1 MSESSEKISFLKLL
15 FGPGDVS
22 RDLVNITVKC
32 PNTTCSSRLTG
43 KRKFSIRVD
52 TDQSQCWVCGLKTH
66 DSLIP
71 VLRKFFDAEI
81 VKEYVSKYQSK
92 TSTYNHTGEEGVKI
106 HTLDFPNDFRP
117 LVLDQDTNRPDV
129 KWVKRYAAARGLTER
144 DMWYFKLGTS
154 QLTKFK
160 RRIIVPSFDSEGFV
174 NFYSARV
181 TDSSARGSKYLVPDT
196 ERVSV
201 IFNEVNIDWKSEL
214 TIVEGPFDLFKCD
227 DNATCLQGSGLS
239 EDYLLFWKIVQNKT
253 PILLAMDADAKMKSH
268 KIAKLLTSYDIDV
281 RILDLEQFSD
291 VGEMK
296 KSDFVRLKCTAKE
309 WSSKES
315 MLTKISNMRSISTDA
330 LLRNTFSNRKQINNA

>member
-1 MSESSEKISFLKLL
+1 MSEVSEKMSFLKLM

-22 RDLVNITVKC
+22 RDLSNITVRC
-32 PNTTCSSRLTG
+32 PNTTCSSRLAG
-43 KRKFSIRVD
+43 KRKFSIRID

-71 VLRKFFDAEI
+71 VLRRFFDAEI

-92 TSTYNHTGEEGVKI
+92 SSTYDQGEAGGKKEHI
-106 HTLDFPNDFRP
+106 LDFPNDFRP
-117 LVLDQDTNRPDV
+117 LVLDANTSKPDI
-129 KWVKRYAAARGLTER
+129 KWIRRYLTARGLTDR

-154 QLTKFK
+154 QLAKF
-160 RRIIVPSFDSEGFV
+160 RRRVIVPSFDSEGFV

-181 TDSSARGSKYLVPDT
+181 TDTTSRGSKYIVPDT

-268 KIAKLLTSYDIDV
+268 KIAKLLTSYDIGV

-296 KSDFVRLKCTAKE
+296 KSDFVRLKCDAKE

-315 MLTKISNMRSISTDA
+315 MLTKISNMRSISTDV
-330 LLRNTFSNRKQINNA
+330 LLRNTLSNRKPVNNA